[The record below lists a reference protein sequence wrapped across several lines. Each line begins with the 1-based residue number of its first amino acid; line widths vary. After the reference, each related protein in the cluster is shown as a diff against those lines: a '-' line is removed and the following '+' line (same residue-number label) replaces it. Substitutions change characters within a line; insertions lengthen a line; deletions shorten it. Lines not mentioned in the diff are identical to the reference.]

1 LNSKDQNMQT
11 APFVE
16 LLAVPA
22 ALAKNL
28 VFDIIIDEKVTLQ
41 NYCNA
46 LIEKIF
52 TLRQSDFPAFI
63 DYQSDQVKN
72 TIVWLNKLEKLI
84 ANNEEIFASKHIM
97 CRFTK
102 LMNLIEDKRKE
113 VQSSSVKD
121 LKIKTPKRL
130 INAESEDRYFSF
142 SEVKTHIATLTNYP
156 DKILYLNEEICEYK
170 QSEVYFINHKLLD
183 YRKQCKALL
192 KQIQNEKTLKCQ
204 LEKEQ
209 ADEKNKI
216 ALEKKPTFKI
226 RLNGPINIL
235 TDAYKQMMNDIK
247 PNGKPYIAYKI
258 KEIAKF
264 ICDNYLDE
272 NGNEL
277 SMLTIQTYLSPTR
290 TDKNPNNDWKIK
302 L

>member
-1 LNSKDQNMQT
+1 MQT

-16 LLAVPA
+16 LVAVPT
-22 ALAKNL
+22 ALAKNP

-46 LIEKIF
+46 IIEKIF

-72 TIVWLNKLEKLI
+72 TIVWLNKLEKLL
-84 ANNEEIFASKHIM
+84 ANNEEVFILRKVL
-97 CRFTK
+97 CRYNK
-102 LMNLIEDKRKE
+102 LFNLIELKRNK

-121 LKIKTPKRL
+121 PIIKTPKRL

-142 SEVKTHIATLTNYP
+142 SEAKKYIAALTNYP

-170 QSEVYFINHKLLD
+170 QSEVYFINNKLLD

-192 KQIQNEKTLKCQ
+192 KQIQNEKILKCQ

-209 ADEKNKI
+209 QDEKNKMV
-216 ALEKKPTFKI
+216 LEIKPTFKI

-235 TDAYKQMMNDIK
+235 TDAYKQMMNEVK
-247 PNGKPYIAYKI
+247 PNGKPYIEHKI

-272 NGNEL
+272 KGKEL
-277 SMLTIQTYLSPTR
+277 SILTIQTYLSPTR

>member
-1 LNSKDQNMQT
+1 MQT

-16 LLAVPA
+16 LLAVPS
-22 ALAKNL
+22 ALAKNP

-46 LIEKIF
+46 LIDKIF

-63 DYQSDQVKN
+63 DYQSGQVKN

-102 LMNLIEDKRKE
+102 LMNLIADKRKE
-113 VQSSSVKD
+113 VQSSPVKD
-121 LKIKTPKRL
+121 PIIKTPKRL

-142 SEVKTHIATLTNYP
+142 SEVKTHIGALSNYP

-170 QSEVYFINHKLLD
+170 QSEVYFVNNKLLD

-192 KQIQNEKTLKCQ
+192 KQIQNEKILKCQ

-209 ADEKNKI
+209 QEEKNKM
-216 ALEKKPTFKI
+216 ALEIRPTLKI
-226 RLNGPINIL
+226 RINGPINIL
-235 TDAYKQMMNDIK
+235 TDAYKQMMYDVK
-247 PNGKPYIAYKI
+247 PNGKPYIEYKI
-258 KEIAKF
+258 IEIAKF

-272 NGNEL
+272 KGNEL
-277 SMLTIQTYLSPTR
+277 SILTIKTYLSPTR